1 MSKLPRTNPADL
13 YVLAG
18 QSIREAIEAINRNLK
33 GIVLVTDPERRL
45 IGTVTDGDVR
55 RAVLEGVSL
64 DSLVSVL
71 LKRKAANY
79 TTPVTV
85 PLGTDR
91 ATVLQLMHDH
101 VVHQVP
107 VLDAEGRVADLVTKD
122 ELFPEQAP
130 PMQAVIMA
138 GGFGKRLHP
147 LTESTPKPMLPVG
160 DRPLMERMINQLQ
173 QAGIRRV
180 NVTTHY
186 LPEKISDHFGDGSA
200 FGVELNYVA
209 EDSPLGT
216 AGALGLMTAP
226 SEPLLVINGDLLT
239 RVNFRAMLAY
249 HREHQADL
257 TVAVRQ
263 FGLQV
268 PYGVIEADGVAVT
281 GLKEKPVVNFLVNA
295 GIYLLEPGVF
305 DYIDNGE
312 RSDMPDLIHRLIAEQ
327 KTVVTFPIH
336 EYWLD
341 IGHYDD
347 YLRAQEDV
355 KDATF

>member
-1 MSKLPRTNPADL
+1 MADL
-13 YVLAG
+13 SYLCILKD
-18 QSIREAIEAINRNLK
+18 QTIREAIQAIDRNLK
-33 GIVLVTDPERRL
+33 GIVLVTDSDRRL

-64 DSLVSVL
+64 DSPVSTL
-71 LKRKAANY
+71 LKRKAASY

-107 VLDAEGRVADLVTKD
+107 VLDSEGKVADLVTMD
-122 ELFPEQAP
+122 DLFPDQVLP
-130 PMQAVIMA
+130 LQAVIMA

-160 DRPLMERMINQLQ
+160 DRPLMERMIDQLR

-200 FGVELNYVA
+200 FGVELNYVT

-249 HREHQADL
+249 HRDHKADL

-268 PYGVIEADGVAVT
+268 PYGVIESDGVAVT
-281 GLKEKPVVNFLVNA
+281 GLKEKPLVNFLVNA
-295 GIYLLEPGVF
+295 GMYLLEPAVY

-312 RSDMPDLIHRLIAEQ
+312 RSDMPDLIHRLIAAK

-355 KDATF
+355 KDGGF